1 MSEDLYVNRAGRDK
15 VGGVVER
22 AAFLWRQSKGQFVPY
37 HAAAT
42 GGGKKNQ
49 GQRHQPAAA
58 PPLLEEQQHPVD
70 GEAAEGEPAP
80 DEDGGPDD
88 VLLSAGAR
96 NHPVDG
102 EAAEGEPAPDEDG
115 GPDDVLLSA
124 GARNHPAFQTL
135 STTMTRAGGRGLA
148 SEAFFRSPYYGLFL
162 AKAPSSVCLVPILI
176 INVHLADK
184 AERKEEEV
192 GPLRLKF
199 LDGRGIFVLL
209 VLGLLCH

>member
-37 HAAAT
+37 HASAT
-42 GGGKKNQ
+42 AGGKKEQQ
-49 GQRHQPAAA
+49 GRRQQPAAA
-58 PPLLEEQQHPVD
+58 PPLEEQRHPD
-70 GEAAEGEPAP
+70 GEADEAEPAP

-88 VLLSAGAR
+88 
-96 NHPVDG
+96 
-102 EAAEGEPAPDEDG
+102 AADT
-115 GPDDVLLSA
+115 LLSA

-135 STTMTRAGGRGLA
+135 LTTMTRAGGRGLA

-199 LDGRGIFVLL
+199 LDGRGIFFLL

>member
-1 MSEDLYVNRAGRDK
+1 MSEDLYVNRAGGDK

-58 PPLLEEQQHPVD
+58 PPLLEEQQ
-70 GEAAEGEPAP
+70 
-80 DEDGGPDD
+80 
-88 VLLSAGAR
+88 
-96 NHPVDG
+96 HPVDG

-199 LDGRGIFVLL
+199 LDGRGIFFLL